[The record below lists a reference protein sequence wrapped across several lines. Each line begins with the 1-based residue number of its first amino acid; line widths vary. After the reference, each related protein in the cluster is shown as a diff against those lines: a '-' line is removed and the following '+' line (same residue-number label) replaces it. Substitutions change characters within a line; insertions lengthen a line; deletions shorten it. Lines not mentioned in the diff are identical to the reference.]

1 MMNLVKYKNAIRYAE
16 RVSANDED
24 VEFMPVK
31 SADRTLEV
39 LEYLSAHGSGGLVTM
54 SKDLGIPK
62 SSLHSLLRTLEHRGW
77 AESDPTRSFYRLGL
91 NALITGA
98 SYVEQDMVVSRTS
111 EVLDDLADATGET
124 VHLGR
129 LEGGEVVYMAKR
141 ESKHPLRMFSA
152 IGRRLPAHATA
163 LGKAMLAE
171 LPDERIRAILP
182 ETLAASTEYTITSSA
197 ALVDHL
203 ASVRQSGYAI
213 DDQEATLGLRCFAVT
228 LPFGHPSKDAIS
240 CSVPFARLTESRE
253 QEIVD
258 LLLAAQRQLRN
269 QYDSRRT
276 G

>member
-1 MMNLVKYKNAIRYAE
+1 MDLVKYANTIRYAE
-16 RVSANDED
+16 RMSALEED
-24 VEFMPVK
+24 AEFMPVK

-39 LEYLSAHGSGGLVTM
+39 LEYLSAHGTGGLVPM
-54 SKDLGIPK
+54 SRDLGIPK

-98 SYVEQDMVVSRTS
+98 SYVEQDLVVTRTS
-111 EVLDDLADATGET
+111 DALDELADATGET

-129 LEGGEVVYMAKR
+129 LEGAEVVYMAKR

-152 IGRRLPAHATA
+152 IGRRLPAHSTA

-171 LPDERIRAILP
+171 LTDERVRTILP
-182 ETLAASTEYTITSSA
+182 ETLAAATEHSITSTDV
-197 ALVDHL
+197 LVDHL
-203 ASVRQSGYAI
+203 AGVRTSGYAI

-228 LPFGHPSKDAIS
+228 LPFAHPAKDAIS
-240 CSVPFARLTESRE
+240 CSVPFARLTADRE

-258 LLLAAQRQLRN
+258 LLLATKRQLTN

-276 G
+276 S